1 MHFALVSLT
10 FSINCK
16 VHIVFNGSVYRKGR
30 DRCCLVRLVVAGWSC
45 SVWQCQVSNCENWMD
60 VGLLLRKLKRSQPL
74 SASGMRS
81 IVSFSSL
88 GYLAVIQSTLPWSW
102 PPIPNTSAG
111 PWQGGD
117 SPVNNHN
124 VLLYCPNKHQTI
136 RHRESAGWQHFEKS
150 GNRASMEVRRCPI
163 LVWSWQTRALM
174 NYYCYVPLNLQIFL
188 WEQNLEQFHMDLFR
202 FRCYLASLQGGE
214 LPNPK
219 RLLAFASRPTKLA
232 MGRLGIFSV
241 SSFHALV
248 NILFFIFAAEA
259 NTMAY
264 FSVLFNFFFLW
275 KKRPGDLKNVPW
287 NWLLYWGQT
296 SI

>member
-1 MHFALVSLT
+1 
-10 FSINCK
+10 
-16 VHIVFNGSVYRKGR
+16 
-30 DRCCLVRLVVAGWSC
+30 
-45 SVWQCQVSNCENWMD
+45 
-60 VGLLLRKLKRSQPL
+60 
-74 SASGMRS
+74 
-81 IVSFSSL
+81 
-88 GYLAVIQSTLPWSW
+88 
-102 PPIPNTSAG
+102 
-111 PWQGGD
+111 
-117 SPVNNHN
+117 
-124 VLLYCPNKHQTI
+124 
-136 RHRESAGWQHFEKS
+136 
-150 GNRASMEVRRCPI
+150 
-163 LVWSWQTRALM
+163 M
-174 NYYCYVPLNLQIFL
+174 NYYCCVPLNLQIFL

-287 NWLLYWGQT
+287 N
-296 SI
+296 